1 MAGPRQVKAQVK
13 AKANEASL
21 KGARILVVE
30 ARYYEAIADTLL
42 AGVRRALEEIGASF
56 DVVTVPG
63 ALEIPTALA
72 IALDAAAAKR
82 KSYDGAVALGCVIR
96 GDTIHFEIVSEQS
109 ARGLMDVSIA
119 RKIPIGNAIL
129 TVNNEDQAKVR
140 ASLDQ
145 GDKGGEAARAAL
157 TLVRL
162 KRAVAKR

>member
-1 MAGPRQVKAQVK
+1 MAGPRRVTAKAAK
-13 AKANEASL
+13 AKEASI

-30 ARYYEAIADTLL
+30 ARYYDAIADTLL
-42 AGVRRALEEIGASF
+42 AGVRRALDEAGASH

-72 IALDAAAAKR
+72 IALDAAASRR
-82 KSYDGAVALGCVIR
+82 KPYDGAVALGCVIR

-109 ARGLMDVSIA
+109 ARGVMDVSIA
-119 RKIPIGNAIL
+119 RKIPIGNGIL

-140 ASLDQ
+140 ANLHE

-162 KRAVAKR
+162 KRTVAKR